1 MMQQLSMLE
10 LMMPAP
16 VLPVAEPLW
25 LTTNLDKSGWSWG
38 KIGIVANADGTW
50 SINTGDSVG
59 GYCGH
64 GGPFWGEHASF
75 KEALTAAVAFMHSR
89 WADISVRMND
99 SCCQE
104 SHRRV
109 ARKGLE
115 WLASIEIE
123 YGVAH

>member
-1 MMQQLSMLE
+1 MQQLSMFS
-10 LMMPAP
+10 LMTPPPAP
-16 VLPVAEPLW
+16 TRAEPLW
-25 LTTNLDKSGWSWG
+25 LRTKLDKSGWSWG
-38 KIGIVANADGTW
+38 EIGIMANSGGTW
-50 SINTGDSVG
+50 SISTGDSVG

-75 KEALTAAVAFMHSR
+75 KEALIAAVRMMHGR

-115 WLASIEIE
+115 WLEGIEAE
-123 YGVAH
+123 YGVSH